1 MPASEARGTHI
12 FMMRHAITVWNLA
25 GRIQGHHDAPL
36 APDGERQI
44 VAWRAA
50 LEGWGLDRIYSS
62 DLARAQTTARRLNQT
77 RGLPLAEEP
86 RLREQ
91 DWGEWTGR
99 VQRRLKQEDSAAYK
113 RQTRRGWQFRPP
125 GGESQLE
132 VLERAAGLTADQAKE
147 LLLKAM
153 ENDARYE
160 GAKLIK
166 RIENETKEQAE
177 LLRKLRVY
185 LLQGFLYSRPL
196 PAAKLTELLE
206 WASPPRRKRQVARDN
221 SAAAL
226 SELPPLPPRI
236 FSNGFA
242 EDSTWA

>member
-132 VLERAAGLTADQAKE
+132 VLERAL
-147 LLLKAM
+147 
-153 ENDARYE
+153 
-160 GAKLIK
+160 
-166 RIENETKEQAE
+166 
-177 LLRKLRVY
+177 
-185 LLQGFLYSRPL
+185 
-196 PAAKLTELLE
+196 
-206 WASPPRRKRQVARDN
+206 
-221 SAAAL
+221 AAL
-226 SELPPLPPRI
+226 RDISARHPGERI
-236 FSNGFA
+236 LVVTHEGVLKCLVYHLAIRDGCGQKPVAPAPYHLHHLTGSAGQLILKRVNVVDLNA
-242 EDSTWA
+242 